1 MGELNHAKNSLR
13 LQLDLISSTCSEIS
27 DFMSTTMDVL
37 TTKDLDAVKVEL
49 STDESPKAPNT
60 VINMHE
66 EDDAEMGDGEEDD
79 DDEDKINDSILP
91 TPLSGS
97 IDSLSSSSHSA
108 STNNSSPP
116 SFTTFGKEAIIKEEG
131 GKTQTIIFIEDDG
144 ANLMRID
151 SQKRGKGG
159 VDAIEKS
166 GGKVIL
172 LQSSDDDSGF
182 ENHVQIKCEAK

>member
-37 TTKDLDAVKVEL
+37 TKDLDAVKVEL
-49 STDESPKAPNT
+49 STDESPKPPNT

-66 EDDAEMGDGEEDD
+66 DDADMGDGE
-79 DDEDKINDSILP
+79 DDEEINDSILP

-116 SFTTFGKEAIIKEEG
+116 SFTTFGKEAIIKEES

-144 ANLMRID
+144 ATLTRID

-159 VDAIEKS
+159 VDAMEK
-166 GGKVIL
+166 GGAKVVL

>member
-1 MGELNHAKNSLR
+1 
-13 LQLDLISSTCSEIS
+13 
-27 DFMSTTMDVL
+27 MSTTMDVL
-37 TTKDLDAVKVEL
+37 TKDLDAVKVEL
-49 STDESPKAPNT
+49 STDESPKPPNT

-66 EDDAEMGDGEEDD
+66 DEADMGDEEEEDD

-116 SFTTFGKEAIIKEEG
+116 SFTTFGKQAIIKEES

-144 ANLMRID
+144 ANLTRID

-159 VDAIEKS
+159 VEAIEKG
-166 GGKVIL
+166 GGKVVL

-182 ENHVQIKCEAK
+182 ENVQIKCEGK

>member
-1 MGELNHAKNSLR
+1 MSHAKNSMR

-37 TTKDLDAVKVEL
+37 TKDLDAVKVEL
-49 STDESPKAPNT
+49 STDESPKPPNT

-66 EDDAEMGDGEEDD
+66 DDAEMSDEEEE
-79 DDEDKINDSILP
+79 EDKINDSILP

-108 STNNSSPP
+108 SNSSPP
-116 SFTTFGKEAIIKEEG
+116 SFTTFGKQAIIKEES
-131 GKTQTIIFIEDDG
+131 GKTQTIIFIEDDD
-144 ANLMRID
+144 ANLTRID
-151 SQKRGKGG
+151 SQKRSKGGG
-159 VDAIEKS
+159 VDAMEK
-166 GGKVIL
+166 GGAKVVL

-182 ENHVQIKCEAK
+182 ENVQIKCEGK